1 MITSHFHQLV
11 LRPIGFESNSIDVFK
26 KKSGIWDL
34 RPMAVNVLTKQPGL
48 KSLSSTTVIIAKS
61 GQACEIGI
69 EPLSTDKNPVKNNV
83 STMITSRGSWD
94 DHSTMM
100 KMLRKWPDPWDSPS
114 TILTVFKNG
123 QVYVLHIQDSS
134 TLNMVKWDSSFNEI
148 NIVQ

>member
-1 MITSHFHQLV
+1 
-11 LRPIGFESNSIDVFK
+11 
-26 KKSGIWDL
+26 
-34 RPMAVNVLTKQPGL
+34 
-48 KSLSSTTVIIAKS
+48 
-61 GQACEIGI
+61 
-69 EPLSTDKNPVKNNV
+69 
-83 STMITSRGSWD
+83 MITSRGSWD